1 MKLSTNK
8 LLLSCLVGTVI
19 TTASMGVTLEGI
31 KVTTVGLGEE
41 ESIEDVHATVS
52 VIDAKAIAKTSA
64 RSVQQ
69 VLNEV
74 GGLYVK
80 DGGSN
85 SSVSIRGFDESQTL
99 ILVDGL
105 RITGKYGSSDLS
117 SISLDNVERI
127 EVIKGPMSALYGA
140 DAVAG
145 VINIITKKATRDY
158 VKATVLGGIAQNG
171 ERGTGIVRVH
181 SGTVSDTMT
190 HNISFEAREKDEYRI
205 EPTSVGTDLSN
216 ASQQFLSYGNTVELG
231 QNDRVSTK
239 LEFARQDD
247 DGASADRL
255 NNRLD
260 TYEKENR
267 YRAALQHKHAAQNY
281 LIDTNLGYS
290 YSDAQVDRG
299 SGLETTDYKQLEIN
313 SYLRHFTTDSMTNI
327 FGIGYRDEKIDV
339 SIHTQEAS
347 RENYNL
353 FFQNDYEIIDNLT
366 SSVGVRYDHFSD
378 FGDSL
383 TPKAS
388 LMYKYS
394 DFKTRV
400 SYGEAFKAP
409 NFVNMYGYF
418 VRGGGTTVISGNEN
432 LEPEESKTFEY
443 TIGYAKDALS
453 FDITHHRTKLDNLIA
468 YSVDR
473 IDNIGGRLIRYGT
486 QKNIAKSQI
495 NGTEV
500 SLGYK
505 FDYGV
510 SANLAWED
518 LDTKDEATGDRLI
531 GSADTTSKVN
541 ISYER
546 DNMDMHL
553 NVKQYNDYYDSNE
566 RRENVNS
573 DYIVADVKM
582 NYRFN
587 DTIECFVGVD
597 NLQNKIMPYNMR
609 LFGSPNDPGER
620 FYYAGLNLSL

>member
-1 MKLSTNK
+1 MKISTNK
-8 LLLSCLVGTVI
+8 LLLSCLVGTVL
-19 TTASMGVTLEGI
+19 TTSSMGVTLEAI
-31 KVTTVGLGEE
+31 KVTTAGLGEE
-41 ESIEDVHATVS
+41 EAIEDVHATVS

-64 RSVQQ
+64 RSVAQ

-85 SSVSIRGFDESQTL
+85 SSISIRGFDRSQTL

-117 SISLDNVERI
+117 SISLDNIERI

-145 VINIITKKATRDY
+145 VVNIITKKATKDY
-158 VKATVLGGIAQNG
+158 VKATVMGGIAQNG

-181 SGTVSDTMT
+181 SATVSDTMT
-190 HNISFEAREKDEYRI
+190 HNISFEARKKDEYRI

-216 ASQQFLSYGNTVELG
+216 TSQQFLSYGNTLELG
-231 QNDRVSTK
+231 QNDRVSVK
-239 LEFARQDD
+239 LEYARQDD
-247 DGASADRL
+247 DGASVDRL
-255 NNRLD
+255 SNKLS

-267 YRAALQHKHAAQNY
+267 YRVALQHKHTGENY

-290 YSDAQVDRG
+290 YSDAEVDRG
-299 SGLETTDYKQLEIN
+299 SGLETTNYKQLEIN

-347 RENYNL
+347 RENYNI
-353 FFQNDYEIIDNLT
+353 FFQNDYEIMHNLT
-366 SSVGVRYDHFSD
+366 SSVGVRYDDFSD
-378 FGDSL
+378 FGESV
-383 TPKAS
+383 TSKAS

-394 DFKTRV
+394 DLKFRV

-418 VRGGGTTVISGNEN
+418 VRGGGTTVISGNAN
-432 LEPEESKTFEY
+432 LKPEESKTLEY
-443 TIGYAKDALS
+443 TIGYTKDAFS
-453 FDITHHRTKLDNLIA
+453 FDVTHHRTKLDNLIA

-473 IDNIGGRLIRYGT
+473 VDSTGVRPILYGS
-486 QKNIAKSQI
+486 QKNIAKAQI
-495 NGTEV
+495 NGTEI

-505 FDYGV
+505 SDYGV
-510 SANLAWED
+510 SVNLAWED
-518 LDTKDEATGDRLI
+518 LDTKDETTGERLV
-531 GSADTTSKVN
+531 GSAETTTKVN

-546 DNMDMHL
+546 DNMDIHL
-553 NVKQYNDYYDSNE
+553 NVKKHNNYYDSNE
-566 RRENVNS
+566 KREKVNS
-573 DYIVADVKM
+573 DYAVADVKM

-587 DTIECFVGVD
+587 DAIECFVGVD
-597 NLQNKIMPYNMR
+597 NVQNKIMPYNMR
-609 LFGSPNDPGER
+609 LFGTPNDPGER
-620 FYYAGLNLSL
+620 FYYAGVNFSM